1 MPSNFLKPIV
11 YKNGLTLLRFPKTH
25 SNLVVVGFV
34 VKTGTSIELD
44 NFPAGISYLIE
55 KMFWKGTDKHSS
67 IKSLNQAL
75 EGMGG
80 DFYSFTGRETTHY
93 YIRVPAG
100 SQFKAISM
108 LSEIIQHSYF
118 QHFDLENE
126 KQKLIEKVKF
136 HQEEL
141 LSDTVDLSIE
151 NMYEDSG
158 IGQPQYGTVESIL
171 TIAGEHIIEY
181 LAHQY
186 SPKNC
191 FLVLSGNFE
200 SKNAIE
206 LMEQEWALWSPR
218 SLEILKAD
226 DFDPI
231 QDQKLPKL
239 HFKQRGLPKIQIA
252 LGFALDGGLEPVLS
266 ADDYDSNDKEAGAEI
281 ARSVLSDWARLI
293 VLNTLLGQGLSSRLW
308 FKCVEEEMFFDF
320 ISSQIILFN
329 KTGYLH
335 IGGTAVDNSQFTF
348 ALESILVTLEAVKK
362 TTISITEFTKAKELA
377 KSKLIIENE
386 DLLLSTIWQM
396 ETTLLS
402 NLTVNKED
410 LIESISEVDLN
421 GLRSLAMDL
430 FVPER
435 VVVSTL
441 GTARQSSIINK
452 LIKKYLQS

>member
-1 MPSNFLKPIV
+1 MANNFLKPII
-11 YKNGLTLLRFPKTH
+11 YKNGLTLLRLPRPQ

-34 VKTGTSIELD
+34 VKTGSSVELD

-55 KMFWKGTDKHSS
+55 KMFWKGTDKHPS

-80 DFYSFTGRETTHY
+80 DYYSFTGRETTHY
-93 YIRVPAG
+93 YIRVPAS

-108 LSEIIQHSYF
+108 LAEVIQHSYF
-118 QHFDLENE
+118 QPFDLDNE

-141 LSDTVDLSIE
+141 LNDTVDLSIE
-151 NMYEDSG
+151 NMYENSG
-158 IGQPQYGTVESIL
+158 IGQSQFGSVESVL
-171 TIAGEHIIEY
+171 TITGEHIIEY

-191 FLVLSGNFE
+191 YLVLSGNFE
-200 SKNAIE
+200 TKSSLE

-218 SLEILKAD
+218 SLDIIKDEE
-226 DFDPI
+226 FDPI
-231 QDQKLPKL
+231 HDQKLPKL
-239 HFKQRGLPKIQIA
+239 EFRQRGLPKIQIA
-252 LGFALDGGLEPVLS
+252 LGFALDGGLEPIFNS
-266 ADDYDSNDKEAGAEI
+266 EDYNNNDKEAGVEV
-281 ARSVLSDWARLI
+281 ARSVLNDWARLI

-308 FKCVEEEMFFDF
+308 LKCVEEEMFFES
-320 ISSQIILFN
+320 ITSQIILFA

-348 ALESILVTLEAVKK
+348 ALESILVTLEAIKK

-377 KSKLIIENE
+377 KSRLIIENE

-402 NLTVNKED
+402 GLTINKED
-410 LIESISEVDLN
+410 LIESILEVDLN
-421 GLRSLAMDL
+421 GIRSLAMDL
-430 FVPER
+430 FVPDR
-435 VVVSTL
+435 AVVSTL
-441 GTARQSSIINK
+441 GTARQSSVITK